1 MPGHHLRS
9 ASLILLTPMRI
20 KPSLQEIR
28 SAIFQKRVIS
38 FTIAYRKERV
48 RVEPRILGQAART
61 KSYVILAW
69 ELGPDH
75 EFATEPAEAE
85 FGEWKLFR
93 FSDLHDLEV
102 ETRMI
107 RSTRPPCDLLTQ
119 IVAIDTC
126 AVPVWKADAGRVP

>member
-1 MPGHHLRS
+1 
-9 ASLILLTPMRI
+9 MRI

-28 SAIFQKRVIS
+28 SAIFQKRVVS
-38 FTIAYRKERV
+38 FTNSYSKERV

-69 ELGPDH
+69 ELGPDQD
-75 EFATEPAEAE
+75 FEAE
-85 FGEWKLFR
+85 SPAAESGEWKLFR

-119 IVAIDTC
+119 IFAIDTC
-126 AVPVWKADAGRVP
+126 AVPVWKADPAR